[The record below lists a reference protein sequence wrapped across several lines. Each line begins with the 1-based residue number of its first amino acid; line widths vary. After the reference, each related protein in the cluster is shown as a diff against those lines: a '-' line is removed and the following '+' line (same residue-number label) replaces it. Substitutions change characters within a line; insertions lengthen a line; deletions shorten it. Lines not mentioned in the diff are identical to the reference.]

1 MQAVRLP
8 VSLHYVVVQHLVV
21 LCILWLSGDAYLGIS
36 SLL

>member
-1 MQAVRLP
+1 MQAVRL
-8 VSLHYVVVQHLVV
+8 SLHYVVVQHLVV